1 MPTTLVLALAAALT
15 CSALLPASFAASQSC
30 AKRKPVE
37 GDRRTLVLIDA
48 HTGVVDRHFPDVDG
62 YVEDIRGPVHGPVH
76 VLAEDGRGGWFIA
89 GDFGCVGRSPAAGL
103 AHLHRD
109 GTLDRTWRPPSTG
122 RGSVIVLRSVGSTV
136 YAGGRFGVEAID
148 AHTGALR
155 WLTPIDKDG
164 NSRVRAIAANSGRV
178 YVGGTFTTLSGQKHM
193 AFAVLSPRTGRPVQW
208 PAPKLVARPRWK
220 AHVSIAALEL
230 WQGRLFLAG
239 EAIARVNGE
248 NRPTIAQ
255 LNARTGAVTSWKPR
269 VPGGSPAIGHVWRIM
284 VSHGRV
290 FTAGSRGI
298 AVTDARSGAE
308 DPLMRIA
315 AGSTFAASENV
326 VYLGGGCPFFGFLS
340 IEGSRRD
347 NLAALDLTTGH
358 ATGWAPRIATMV
370 CADSIAASPQHVLV
384 SGVFESR

>member
-1 MPTTLVLALAAALT
+1 
-15 CSALLPASFAASQSC
+15 
-30 AKRKPVE
+30 
-37 GDRRTLVLIDA
+37 
-48 HTGVVDRHFPDVDG
+48 
-62 YVEDIRGPVHGPVH
+62 
-76 VLAEDGRGGWFIA
+76 
-89 GDFGCVGRSPAAGL
+89 
-103 AHLHRD
+103 
-109 GTLDRTWRPPSTG
+109 
-122 RGSVIVLRSVGSTV
+122 
-136 YAGGRFGVEAID
+136 
-148 AHTGALR
+148 
-155 WLTPIDKDG
+155 
-164 NSRVRAIAANSGRV
+164 
-178 YVGGTFTTLSGQKHM
+178 
-193 AFAVLSPRTGRPVQW
+193 
-208 PAPKLVARPRWK
+208 
-220 AHVSIAALEL
+220 VSIAALEL